1 MCTAGEESR
10 KFQTVVFEVD
20 EHPQLPK
27 KRHIEKKNFF
37 SVEDGQYN
45 HNVSIVEPV

>member
-1 MCTAGEESR
+1 MDEP
-10 KFQTVVFEVD
+10 FEVD

-27 KRHIEKKNFF
+27 NIEKKNFF